1 MVLLNE
7 ATQWGLSE
15 QEKEEEMTL
24 SMRRFVSVLTVMAIM
39 AAMLAVMAAP
49 AFAQAQSPQ
58 ANCVGVLASHSEP
71 GRTKGQAVSHT
82 ATTTKGVGEE
92 AKSLAREAEPRG
104 DQRCSLG

>member
-1 MVLLNE
+1 MRRIVLLV
-7 ATQWGLSE
+7 T
-15 QEKEEEMTL
+15 
-24 SMRRFVSVLTVMAIM
+24 VVLVM
-39 AAMLAVMAAP
+39 AAMLAVTAAP

-104 DQRCSLG
+104 KEACSLGG